1 MQTSVRSGAAKR
13 KRRREKELSEASG
26 RRTLF
31 QCGLQAEKRTKN
43 STSRL
48 ASDCED
54 IDATPPSIPVTAS
67 PTVSTPLSVA
77 EQHSDILVVPPVLPA
92 TCLVNDSPDASK
104 LYSQL
109 NLV

>member
-43 STSRL
+43 STSSL

-54 IDATPPSIPVTAS
+54 IVATPPSIPVTAS